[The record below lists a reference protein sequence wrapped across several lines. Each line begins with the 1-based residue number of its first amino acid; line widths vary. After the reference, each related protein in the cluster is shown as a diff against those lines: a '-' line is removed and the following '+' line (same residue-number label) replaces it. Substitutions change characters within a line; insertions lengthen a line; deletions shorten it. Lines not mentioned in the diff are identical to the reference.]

1 MLGADLQRSPFNGTT
16 GAWLKRLEQ
25 STDISTRRL
34 SVFAKIKK
42 GQKHEYPWPEDIDSN
57 LESGHLSYL
66 SRFKPLNEKQKPVTL
81 AFEKP
86 LVELEKQIVDV
97 RKVADETSMAF
108 TDQINLLESKYQKAV
123 KDLYTQLTP
132 IQLLHIVRHP
142 NRPTFLDYVL
152 NITDKWVELH
162 GGRAG
167 YDDPAIVIGL
177 HYWKALHMM
186 RYADHH
192 GFPIITFIDT
202 PGAFADLRSKELGQ
216 GEAIAFNL
224 RAMFGVKVPIV
235 TVVIGEGGSGR
246 ALAIGCANKLYMLEN
261 SVFYV
266 AGNYLVLRILIQL
279 GLQNRKFVVMKTM
292 EELGGM
298 DKDSLLNQQHMKF
311 RLLGGFVEG
320 EPVEPEI
327 KRNMK
332 KKEADVSQVTADME
346 MEIESLKK
354 AAREAKG
361 KSPVSAI
368 STETIEKLRQ
378 EVDKEMINASVSM
391 GLQENLETLKLEVSK
406 SPDAPDETVSPALKD
421 RIERLVQEFKHNLY
435 RPGSF
440 IGLKQKLD
448 MLSEVN
454 RLQEKSGKGE
464 RLKKVINEKTPRAA
478 EGEDG
483 GVEKSTRGGG
493 KGRAV
498 GSRSD

>member
-1 MLGADLQRSPFNGTT
+1 MWVPF
-16 GAWLKRLEQ
+16 EQ
-25 STDISTRRL
+25 
-34 SVFAKIKK
+34 
-42 GQKHEYPWPEDIDSN
+42 
-57 LESGHLSYL
+57 
-66 SRFKPLNEKQKPVTL
+66 
-81 AFEKP
+81 
-86 LVELEKQIVDV
+86 V

-123 KDLYTQLTP
+123 KDLYAQLTP

-167 YDDPAIVIGL
+167 YDDPAIVIGIESVDGKSYMLIGHQKGRNTKEHIQHQEFNTRILTL
-177 HYWKALHMM
+177 HIYWKALHMM

-266 AGNYLVLRILIQL
+266 AGIHQYKLYEIVYIVPSN
-279 GLQNRKFVVMKTM
+279 
-292 EELGGM
+292 ELGGM

-311 RLLGGFVEG
+311 QLLGGFVEG

-448 MLSEVN
+448 ML
-454 RLQEKSGKGE
+454 
-464 RLKKVINEKTPRAA
+464 
-478 EGEDG
+478 
-483 GVEKSTRGGG
+483 
-493 KGRAV
+493 
-498 GSRSD
+498 